1 MWAQSRGQ
9 KHTHWFVPVALM
21 LIAAVAAILRF
32 WDLGHR
38 SLWIDEAYSWFQA
51 NGTFAEVFTR
61 TASDNYPPLHNM
73 VLWAVSGVFGDSETA
88 LRAPSAVFAT
98 LNVVAVF
105 LLGCR
110 LAGPA
115 AGLLAALLLA
125 LSPIEIEQA
134 HQVRMYAMF
143 SLAATLHLWA
153 MLGFLERP
161 SMRRAWLC
169 AVTGTVVLYSHL
181 YGTFLFAASAVTL
194 TAILLARGWPARG
207 ALLRLIATQSVAA
220 IIFLPW
226 LVVLARRA
234 MTVVDGSFWIPL
246 PDAGYLLE
254 NTLRVI
260 PAPAAI
266 LILLALAAWIVLH
279 SRRREGGAAI
289 LLMLLAIL
297 GPLAIAL
304 ALSFAVKPIL
314 IDRYMIFAG
323 PLAFALGAA
332 ALVRLPVPQLLQAA
346 AVLAV
351 AGFMLLPARAA
362 VSFDPPWFSDWRAL
376 VAGQKSMMREGD
388 STVVF
393 PPNAVHAYRYYA
405 GPVELAADLQTPE
418 EIVRPLQFETR
429 LWIVQRLTQPGLGD
443 EIVAA
448 YLAAGH
454 RLVGRYDFKNCSLI
468 LFSHQ

>member
-1 MWAQSRGQ
+1 
-9 KHTHWFVPVALM
+9 V
-21 LIAAVAAILRF
+21 LIVVAAATLRF
-32 WDLGHR
+32 WNLGQR

-51 NGTFAEVFTR
+51 SGSLAEVFTR
-61 TASDNYPPLHNM
+61 TASDNYPPLHNL
-73 VLWAVSGVFGDSETA
+73 VLWAVSGVFGNSEAA
-88 LRAPSAVFAT
+88 LRAPSAIFAT

-105 LLGCR
+105 LLGR
-110 LAGPA
+110 QLAGPV
-115 AGLLAALLLA
+115 AGLFAALLLA

-153 MLGFLERP
+153 MLGFLEQP

-181 YGTFLFAASAVTL
+181 YGSFLFAAAAATL
-194 TAILLARGWPARG
+194 AAILFARDRPARG
-207 ALLRLIATQSVAA
+207 ALARLVATQSVAA
-220 IIFLPW
+220 FIFLPW
-226 LVVLARRA
+226 LVVLAGRA
-234 MTVVDGSFWIPL
+234 MTVVDGQFWIPL
-246 PDAGYLLE
+246 PDAEFLLE

-260 PAPAAI
+260 PAAAAI
-266 LILLALAAWIVLH
+266 LILLTLAVWIALQP
-279 SRRREGGAAI
+279 RRREGGAGI
-289 LLMLLAIL
+289 LLVLSAIL

-314 IDRYMIFAG
+314 VDRYMIFAG

-332 ALVRLPVPQLLQAA
+332 ALVRLPVPRLLQAA

-362 VSFDPPWFSDWRAL
+362 VSFDPPWFSDWRSL
-376 VAGQKSMMREGD
+376 VAGQKGMMREGD

-405 GPVELAADLQTPE
+405 GSVKLAAEPQTRE
-418 EIVRPLQFETR
+418 DILRPLPFETR
-429 LWIVQRLTQPGLGD
+429 LWVVQRLTQPGLGD

-448 YLAAGH
+448 YLSAGY
-454 RLVGRYDFKNCSLI
+454 RLTGRYDFKNCSLF
-468 LFSHQ
+468 LFSRQ